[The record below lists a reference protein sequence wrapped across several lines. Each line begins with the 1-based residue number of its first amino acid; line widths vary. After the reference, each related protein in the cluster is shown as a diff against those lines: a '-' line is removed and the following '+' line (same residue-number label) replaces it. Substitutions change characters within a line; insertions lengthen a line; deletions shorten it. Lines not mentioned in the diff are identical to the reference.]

1 MIINIKNMVG
11 RHDEII
17 VSNILNRLR
26 LNVTYVTSGQVKLR
40 GRVLQYQLRMLDNTL
55 KEEGLEIIIAKK
67 TLLVQKV
74 KNLIYEMVYCDDEPL
89 PVKFSGYLSQR
100 LHYSY
105 TYLSAIFSHE
115 CHMSIERYLIE
126 QRIEKVK
133 MLITTHWVLSNIA
146 CKMNYSSV
154 SHLSTQFK
162 KVTGITASEY
172 KFLQEREVMR
182 LRA

>member
-1 MIINIKNMVG
+1 MIINIKNMVN
-11 RHDEII
+11 RRTEII
-17 VSNILNRLR
+17 VTDILARLR
-26 LNVTYVTSGQVKLR
+26 LDVAYIAGGQVVLR
-40 GRVLQYQLRMLDNTL
+40 GRVLQYQLHMLHNTL
-55 KEEGLEIIIAKK
+55 QEQGLEISIDKK
-67 TLLVQKV
+67 DLLVQKI
-74 KNLIYEMVYCDDEPL
+74 KNLIYEMVNCDEQPL
-89 PVKFSGYLSQR
+89 PIKFSGYLSQR

-126 QRIEKVK
+126 QRIQKVK
-133 MLITTHWVLSNIA
+133 ILITAHWVLSNIA
-146 CKMNYSSV
+146 CKMNYSSAT
-154 SHLSTQFK
+154 HLYAQFK